1 MAKTNND
8 KPTKE
13 QDNAKDKA
21 TAEQAA
27 NAGEGTQTPNANT
40 GDKGAGPGTE
50 KPQGQQGDQDK
61 NEGAD
66 FPEDLQL
73 EKKVKVKWLKN
84 GPAYGYG
91 YAKGEECKLPVSVAE
106 KLKAKGVVT
115 Q

>member
-13 QDNAKDKA
+13 QENATNKA

-27 NAGEGTQTPNANT
+27 KAGEGTQAPNPNT
-40 GDKGAGPGTE
+40 GDKGAGAGTKE
-50 KPQGQQGDQDK
+50 PQGQQGNQNK
-61 NEGAD
+61 NEGTD
-66 FPEDLQL
+66 FPEDLKL
-73 EKKVKVKWLKN
+73 EKKVTVRWLKN

-106 KLKAKGVVT
+106 KLKGKGVVT